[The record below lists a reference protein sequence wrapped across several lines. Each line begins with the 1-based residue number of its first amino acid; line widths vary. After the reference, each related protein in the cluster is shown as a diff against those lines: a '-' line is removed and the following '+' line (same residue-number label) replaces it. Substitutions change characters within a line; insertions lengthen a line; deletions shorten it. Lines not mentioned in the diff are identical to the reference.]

1 VLKKAPFVFMLIFIG
16 LILGGCVNN
25 KGLTIKV
32 YTRDTTSGTRDG
44 FFSTIGFEEAV
55 KDNAVLVKG
64 YVEVA
69 GNGEMINAIRND
81 ENGIGYISLSSLPSS
96 NLKGLTYAGV
106 EPSENN
112 VLNGTY
118 KLIRNFNYITR
129 KDYESEKVEQIVEA
143 FIAYLKT
150 KDAKATI
157 RNKDGIIAMND
168 DDPYWSE
175 MKDQYPVSKEDNS
188 GITIRFG
195 GSTSVEKIAR
205 QLSSEFSLKC
215 GNFIAEHNHTGSGDA
230 YKRTQGSEKDSSNK
244 LDVAFASREFKVG
257 GTEPAAVGTYGK
269 ICMDAIV
276 AVVNKSNGLSDI
288 TADILKKL
296 YNGSI
301 ATWERI

>member
-1 VLKKAPFVFMLIFIG
+1 LKKAAFLFIIIFIS

-25 KGLTIKV
+25 QGLSIKV

-44 FFSTIGFEEAV
+44 FFSTIGFDEAV
-55 KDNAVLVKG
+55 KDNTVLAKG

-96 NLKGLTYAGV
+96 NLKGLAYGGV

-112 VLNGTY
+112 VLNGAY
-118 KLIRNFNYITR
+118 KLIRNFNLITR
-129 KDYESEKVEQIVEA
+129 TGYESEKVGRIVEA
-143 FIAYLKT
+143 FIAYLGT

-157 RNKDGIIAMND
+157 RNKDGIIAISDN
-168 DDPYWSE
+168 DPYWNDI
-175 MKDQYPVSKEDNS
+175 KDQFPVSKEDNS
-188 GITIRFG
+188 DITIRFG

-230 YKRTQGSEKDSSNK
+230 YKRTQGSEKDSSNH
-244 LDVAFASREFKVG
+244 LDIAFASREFKIN
-257 GTEPAAVGTYGK
+257 GTEPAATGTYGK

-276 AVVNKSNGLSDI
+276 AVVNKSNDMTDV
-288 TADILKKL
+288 TAEILEKM
-296 YNGSI
+296 YNGNIS
-301 ATWERI
+301 TWDQI